1 MTVSSEQLAVSSK
14 KRTGDKRM
22 VRAIIVSV
30 GLLQLI
36 VSGVREHGQ
45 EHG

>member
-1 MTVSSEQLAVSSK
+1 MTAGSEQLAVSSK
-14 KRTGDKRM
+14 KRIGDKRM
-22 VRAIIVSV
+22 IRAIIVSI

-36 VSGVREHGQ
+36 VSGVLEHGQ